1 MKKIITII
9 LYFISLVIN
18 FIFTNTLFGLALF
31 DNCHGMLSNNAT
43 QCLNNNM
50 GLFSLALL
58 SKELTILLIILGIV
72 FLITSILLI
81 KIIRDSNMD
90 KKKKNILIMLI
101 VLSLLSNTIIYV
113 AFRYINNDHFTRLL
127 NLKESLLVH

>member
-9 LYFISLVIN
+9 LYFIGLVIN

-31 DNCHGMLSNNAT
+31 DNCHGMLSNSAT
-43 QCLNNNM
+43 QCINNNM
-50 GLFSLALL
+50 GLFSLAFL
-58 SKELTILLIILGIV
+58 SKKLTILLIILGIV

-113 AFRYINNDHFTRLL
+113 AFRYINNDYFTRLL
-127 NLKESLLVH
+127 NLKESLLVY